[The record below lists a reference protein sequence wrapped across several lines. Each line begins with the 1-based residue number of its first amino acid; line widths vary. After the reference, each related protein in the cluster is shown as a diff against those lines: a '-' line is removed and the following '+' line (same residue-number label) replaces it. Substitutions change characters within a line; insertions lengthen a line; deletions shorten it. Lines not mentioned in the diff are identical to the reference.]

1 MALARCE
8 ECGSPKDLKQM
19 YPYGHP
25 LATLAQILCGAP
37 HCTRVAKIWLTDDEE
52 QRYLQEGLRLFRI
65 SKGPEV
71 ELQ

>member
-8 ECGSPKDLKQM
+8 ECGSPKGLKQM
-19 YPYGHP
+19 YPYSHY
-25 LATLAQILCGAP
+25 LASLAQILCGAP
-37 HCTRVAKIWLTDDEE
+37 HCTRVAMIWLTDDEE
-52 QRYLQEGLRLFRI
+52 QRYLQEGIRLFRI